1 MTLQRD
7 GEQPQ
12 AEVAALLRAVG
23 QLLLAIS
30 GDEAVPAA
38 PASQP
43 EPPPR
48 TAPPLDEV
56 ERILADARARAQQ
69 LIDES
74 FADARAQI
82 EALAGGAPPGEPP
95 PAEQPDGEL
104 GEKLRSLQ
112 ELLGDID
119 ALQQV
124 QAEAP
129 PAEPEA
135 EAAEAEAEAP
145 PAEPEPAAAE
155 PEAAATPPAE
165 PEPEAAVDAPS
176 GASQEPDAPVEPVE
190 AGEDAGA
197 ARVDA
202 VPWDEDADPASVV
215 LRPDDG
221 SVLLRVTP
229 VEGFQGLLRVQG
241 ALAQLGGVRQAFV
254 EGYAEG
260 EAQLRVTLDAAVA
273 VEALGAALG
282 ERLGVAVRAADV
294 SEAERSLRF
303 ELR

>member
-23 QLLLAIS
+23 QLLVAIS
-30 GDEAVPAA
+30 GDETATPAQPAA
-38 PASQP
+38 PPQP
-43 EPPPR
+43 RTR
-48 TAPPLDEV
+48 TAPPMDEV
-56 ERILADARARAQQ
+56 EQILAEARARAQQ

-74 FADARAQI
+74 FADAREQI
-82 EALAGGAPPGEPP
+82 EALAAADAPPEEPP
-95 PAEQPDGEL
+95 PAGEPAGEL

-119 ALQQV
+119 ALQQA
-124 QAEAP
+124 QEAEEP
-129 PAEPEA
+129 PAEPES
-135 EAAEAEAEAP
+135 EA
-145 PAEPEPAAAE
+145 
-155 PEAAATPPAE
+155 
-165 PEPEAAVDAPS
+165 PEPEAAMEAPPAVS
-176 GASQEPDAPVEPVE
+176 REPDAAAERPEVV
-190 AGEDAGA
+190 EDAGA
-197 ARVDA
+197 ERVEA
-202 VPWDEDADPASVV
+202 VAWSEDEAGADVV
-215 LRPDDG
+215 FNPEGG

-241 ALAQLGGVRQAFV
+241 ALAQLAGVRQASV

-260 EAQLRVTLDAAVA
+260 EAQLRLTFDAAAA
-273 VEALGAALG
+273 VGALGAALG
-282 ERLGVAVRAADV
+282 ERLDVRVEAADV

>member
-23 QLLLAIS
+23 QLLVAIS
-30 GDEAVPAA
+30 GDQAAPAA
-38 PASQP
+38 PPQP
-43 EPPPR
+43 PAR
-48 TAPPLDEV
+48 TAPPMDEV

-82 EALAGGAPPGEPP
+82 EALAAADAPPAEPP
-95 PAEQPDGEL
+95 PAEEPSGEL

-119 ALQQV
+119 ALQQ
-124 QAEAP
+124 AEAGEP
-129 PAEPEA
+129 RDEPEHA
-135 EAAEAEAEAP
+135 RQEPE
-145 PAEPEPAAAE
+145 EPEPAPQE
-155 PEAAATPPAE
+155 PGE
-165 PEPEAAVDAPS
+165 PEPEATLEAPPP
-176 GASQEPDAPVEPVE
+176 APPEPDAPAEPVE
-190 AGEDAGA
+190 RAEEHAGA
-197 ARVDA
+197 ERVDA
-202 VPWDEDADPASVV
+202 VPWDEDADPAAAVFQ
-215 LRPDDG
+215 PEGG

-260 EAQLRVTLDAAVA
+260 EAQLRVTLDATVA
-273 VEALGAALG
+273 VEALGTALG
-282 ERLGVAVRAADV
+282 ERLGVGVRAADV

>member
-23 QLLLAIS
+23 QLLVAIS
-30 GDEAVPAA
+30 GDETAPPARPAA
-38 PASQP
+38 PPQP
-43 EPPPR
+43 RTR
-48 TAPPLDEV
+48 TAPPMDEV
-56 ERILADARARAQQ
+56 EQILADARARAQQ

-74 FADARAQI
+74 FADAREQI
-82 EALAGGAPPGEPP
+82 EALADADAPPEEPP
-95 PAEQPDGEL
+95 PAGGPAGEL

-119 ALQQV
+119 ALQQA
-124 QAEAP
+124 QDAEEP
-129 PAEPEA
+129 PE
-135 EAAEAEAEAP
+135 
-145 PAEPEPAAAE
+145 
-155 PEAAATPPAE
+155 E
-165 PEPEAAVDAPS
+165 PEPEAAMEAPPAVS
-176 GASQEPDAPVEPVE
+176 REPDAAAERPEVV
-190 AGEDAGA
+190 EDAGA
-197 ARVDA
+197 ERVEA
-202 VPWDEDADPASVV
+202 VAWSEDEAGADIVFEPEG
-215 LRPDDG
+215 G

-241 ALAQLGGVRQAFV
+241 ALAQLAGVRQASV

-260 EAQLRVTLDAAVA
+260 EAQLRLTFDAAVA
-273 VEALGAALG
+273 AGALGAALG
-282 ERLGVAVRAADV
+282 ERLGVRVEAADV